1 MGKARRMKERRGT
14 WLKARHGAVSMLL
27 VAGLSAGC
35 DRRAEPAREQAPAAT
50 SAAPAPPQAIVS
62 AAPPTAPGTRVLVRE
77 EVVPGKLWVTVYA
90 HALATPGGSLPLWTY
105 ASEGLW
111 PLGQREI
118 RFSVKREP
126 SEGEGA
132 FDRQLFDVYKLVY
145 DMAREKKLVDIH
157 GYSQLGGP
165 PLLGRDDFHC
175 IVYGPPQAVDGI
187 PSGAPFLTALIVTCE
202 EEQLAAR
209 TGYARLFARLGASAR
224 FYPTPFWTDRKR
236 AVETRPGD
244 FEKTLLTKAPAAH
257 LAGVSVRLE
266 RKGGL
271 ANTSKTDGFFVP
283 GDRVVLRVLPRG
295 AAELREAAAAKVSE
309 DAMLMLLEMDPTAG
323 TSLVWYPGQP
333 NPTVIVCPTA
343 GGDRLTANYLF
354 LTDKS
359 EPTATA
365 SEDGFGLFFPEAT
378 WKRIREA
385 FIAGKPIT
393 IPGHGDMPE
402 FAVEH
407 VSTTYVSPVDGKR
420 YESEAGWDEA
430 RPAGEG
436 STSKRSGQVDAS
448 IVLLTSQ
455 IDMEQR
461 TTVEDASGVMKAIIA
476 AVEAQVGTSKG
487 PSSDLVVECELLPG
501 KRKTFQIAQR
511 PTADRP
517 FAQAVHE
524 KLEKIAIPEVKGPVK
539 FQVVFKIRGGS
550 KRAMP

>member
-1 MGKARRMKERRGT
+1 MRRWET
-14 WLKARHGAVSMLL
+14 WLRARSGVGSMLL
-27 VAGLSAGC
+27 AAALSAGC
-35 DRRAEPAREQAPAAT
+35 GRGAEPARKESTLVTNTPPPRADVPAT
-50 SAAPAPPQAIVS
+50 PPPADGA
-62 AAPPTAPGTRVLVRE
+62 RVLVRE

-90 HALATPGGSLPLWTY
+90 HALATPGGSMQLWTY

-126 SEGEGA
+126 GEGEGA

-145 DMAREKKLVDIH
+145 DLAREKRFVSVH

-175 IVYGPPQAVDGI
+175 IVYAPPQPVEGL
-187 PSGAPFLTALIVTCE
+187 PSDAPFLTAVIVTCE

-244 FEKTLLTKAPAAH
+244 FEKSLLTKAPVAH

-283 GDRVVLRVLPRG
+283 GDRVVLRVLPHG
-295 AAELREAAAAKVSE
+295 AAELKEAAAAKVSE

-333 NPTVIVCPTA
+333 GANVIVCPTA
-343 GGDRLTANYLF
+343 GGDRITGNFLF
-354 LTDKS
+354 MTDKS
-359 EPTATA
+359 KPLATA

-385 FIAGKPIT
+385 LIAGKPIT
-393 IPGHGDMPE
+393 IPGQGDMPE
-402 FAVEH
+402 FVVEH

-420 YESEAGWDEA
+420 YESEAGWTEA
-430 RPAGEG
+430 RPSGEG
-436 STSKRSGQVDAS
+436 GAAKRYGQVEPS
-448 IVLLTSQ
+448 VVLLTSQ
-455 IDMEQR
+455 HEMAQR
-461 TTVEDASGVMKAIIA
+461 TTAEDAAGVMKAIIA

-487 PSSDLVVECELLPG
+487 PGSDLVIECELLPG
-501 KRKTFQIAQR
+501 NRKTFQIAQR

-524 KLEKIAIPEVKGPVK
+524 KLEKIAVPEVKGPVK

-550 KRAMP
+550 KPAAP